1 VYLLDLTKQD
11 LKDLVLAGKIA
22 HLTLDKLEK
31 HVKPGVSIGKLYDL
45 AVNLICQS
53 EGVDLAFPP
62 NISINECAAHDT
74 AAPNDNR
81 VIPRDFATVKLDIG
95 VNVNGLL
102 SDTARTFSTDR
113 KHAKLIK
120 SANVALK
127 NVIDI
132 IKPGIRLNEIG
143 AIVEDTIEGYGF
155 KPIANLTG
163 HQLERANLH
172 AGLSIPS
179 VKSAHSGKR
188 SKIKK
193 GMLLAIEP
201 FSTNGTAG
209 YIVNSGNPLIYSL
222 SGKPKSD
229 IGTILAERYQQLP
242 FSLRSATFLLEEKG
256 KKVDNLAEI
265 LDKDNFHTYS
275 PLVEKSKG
283 MVAQAEHT
291 VLVTSNGAKILT

>member
-1 VYLLDLTKQD
+1 MDLLDLKKQD

-62 NISINECAAHDT
+62 NISMNECAAHDT

-81 VIPRDFATVKLDIG
+81 VIPKKGLISIDIG
-95 VNVNGLL
+95 ANVNGFL
-102 SDTARTFSTDR
+102 SDAARTFSTDG
-113 KHAKLIK
+113 KYAKLIK
-120 SANVALK
+120 SAKVALK
-127 NVIDI
+127 NAIDI

-163 HQLERANLH
+163 HQLERGNLH
-172 AGLSIPS
+172 AGISIPS
-179 VKSAHSGKR
+179 VKSTHFGKR

-229 IGTILAERYQQLP
+229 TGSILAERYQKLP
-242 FSLRSATFLLEEKG
+242 FSLRSATFLLEERG

-265 LDKDNFHTYS
+265 LDNDNFHSYS

-291 VLVTSNGAKILT
+291 IFVTSNGAKILT

>member
-1 VYLLDLTKQD
+1 VDLLDLKKQD

-31 HVKPGVSIGKLYDL
+31 HVKIGVPIGKLYDL
-45 AVNLICQS
+45 AVNLICKT

-62 NISINECAAHDT
+62 NISMNECAAHDT

-81 VIPRDFATVKLDIG
+81 VIPAGLLKIDIG
-95 VNVNGLL
+95 TNVNGFL
-102 SDTARTFSTDR
+102 SDTARTFSTDG
-113 KHAKLIK
+113 KYAKLIK

-127 NVIDI
+127 NAIDI

-163 HQLERANLH
+163 HQLERGNLH
-172 AGLSIPS
+172 AGISIPS
-179 VKSAHSGKR
+179 VKSTHFGKR

-229 IGTILAERYQQLP
+229 TGSILAERYQKLP
-242 FSLRSATFLLEEKG
+242 FSLRSATFLLEERG
-256 KKVDNLAEI
+256 KKVDNLTEI
-265 LDKDNFHTYS
+265 LDNDNFHSYS

-291 VLVTSNGAKILT
+291 IFVTSNGAKILT

>member
-1 VYLLDLTKQD
+1 MNFLDLKKQD

-45 AVNLICQS
+45 AVSLICQS

-81 VIPRDFATVKLDIG
+81 VIPKKGLVKIDIG
-95 VNVNGLL
+95 ANVNGLL
-102 SDTARTFSTDR
+102 SDTARTFSTDG
-113 KHAKLIK
+113 KHVKLIK
-120 SANVALK
+120 SAKVALK
-127 NVIDI
+127 NAIDI

-163 HQLERANLH
+163 HQLERNNLH

-179 VKSAHSGKR
+179 VKSVHFGKR

-222 SGKPKSD
+222 NRKPKSD
-229 IGTILAERYQQLP
+229 IGSIVAERYQKLP
-242 FSLRSATFLLEEKG
+242 FSLRSASFLLEEQG

-291 VLVTSNGAKILT
+291 VFITSNGAKILT

>member
-1 VYLLDLTKQD
+1 VDLLDLKKQD

-31 HVKPGVSIGKLYDL
+31 HVKIGVPIGKLYDL
-45 AVNLICQS
+45 AVNLIFNT
-53 EGVDLAFPP
+53 EGVDLAFPQ
-62 NISINECAAHDT
+62 NISMNECAAHDT

-81 VIPRDFATVKLDIG
+81 VIPAGLLKIDIG
-95 VNVNGLL
+95 TNVNGFL
-102 SDTARTFSTDR
+102 SDTARTFSTDG
-113 KHAKLIK
+113 KYAKLIK

-127 NVIDI
+127 NAIDI

-163 HQLERANLH
+163 HQLERGNLH
-172 AGLSIPS
+172 AGISIPS
-179 VKSAHSGKR
+179 VKSTHFGKR

-229 IGTILAERYQQLP
+229 TGSILAERYQKLP
-242 FSLRSATFLLEEKG
+242 FSLRSATFLLEERG
-256 KKVDNLAEI
+256 KKVDNLTEI
-265 LDKDNFHTYS
+265 LDNDNFHSYS

-291 VLVTSNGAKILT
+291 IFVTSNGAKILT

>member
-1 VYLLDLTKQD
+1 MDLLDLTRQD

-81 VIPRDFATVKLDIG
+81 VIPKKGLVKIDIG
-95 VNVNGLL
+95 ANVNGLL
-102 SDTARTFSTDR
+102 SDTARTFSTDG
-113 KHAKLIK
+113 KYTKLIK
-120 SANVALK
+120 SAKVALK
-127 NVIDI
+127 NAIDI

-179 VKSAHSGKR
+179 VKSTHSGKR
-188 SKIKK
+188 SKIRK

-209 YIVNSGNPLIYSL
+209 YIVNSGNPLIYSS

-229 IGTILAERYQQLP
+229 IGSIVAERYQNLP

-291 VLVTSNGAKILT
+291 VFVTSNGAKILT

>member
-1 VYLLDLTKQD
+1 MDLLDLTKQD

-22 HLTLDKLEK
+22 RLTLDKLEK
-31 HVKPGVSIGKLYDL
+31 HVKIGVPIGKLYDL
-45 AVNLICQS
+45 AVNLICKT

-62 NISINECAAHDT
+62 NISMNECAAHDT

-81 VIPRDFATVKLDIG
+81 VIPAGLLKIDIG
-95 VNVNGLL
+95 ANVNGFL
-102 SDTARTFSTDR
+102 SDTARTFSTDG
-113 KHAKLIK
+113 KYAKLIK

-127 NVIDI
+127 NAIDI

-163 HQLERANLH
+163 HQLERGNLH
-172 AGLSIPS
+172 AGISIPS
-179 VKSAHSGKR
+179 VKSTHFGKR

-229 IGTILAERYQQLP
+229 TGSILAERYQKLP
-242 FSLRSATFLLEEKG
+242 FSLRSATFLLEERG

-265 LDKDNFHTYS
+265 LDNDNFHSYS

-291 VLVTSNGAKILT
+291 IFVTSNGAKILT

>member
-1 VYLLDLTKQD
+1 MDLLDLTRQD
-11 LKDLVLAGKIA
+11 LKDLVFAGKIA

-31 HVKPGVSIGKLYDL
+31 HVKPGLPIGKLYDL

-81 VIPRDFATVKLDIG
+81 VIPKKGLVKIDIG
-95 VNVNGLL
+95 ANVNGLL
-102 SDTARTFSTDR
+102 SDTARTFSTDG

-120 SANVALK
+120 SAKVALK
-127 NVIDI
+127 NAIDI